1 MTEVLTPDPIAANAE
16 ADAADRRLC
25 AGPQAALWQT
35 LLQDAQRGW
44 AQSLDEELESYLVF
58 TLMRCTADA
67 QLGARILA
75 LDWLDSLQYTGAVRE
90 TRLREVGDRCLLL
103 AGLYPAQAQRRRV
116 SLDYFCALGRSAYD
130 TLAAQL
136 RAALGSLYGRLAAG
150 FEMLVRVLLGVRRLA
165 GTDDPLAR
173 MALLQ
178 RSGLD
183 PLQAASE
190 FPGAIVIAG
199 SGRA

>member
-1 MTEVLTPDPIAANAE
+1 MIDVPDPDSAPAVQHPE
-16 ADAADRRLC
+16 ALPRLC
-25 AGPQAALWQT
+25 AGAQAALWQT
-35 LLQDAQRGW
+35 LVQDAQRGW
-44 AQSLDEELESYLVF
+44 SQPLDEELESYLVF

-75 LDWLDSLQYTGAVRE
+75 LDWLEGLQHSGAHRE

-136 RAALGSLYGRLAAG
+136 RAALGMLYGRLAAG
-150 FEMLVRVLLGVRRLA
+150 FPTLVRVLLGVRRLA
-165 GTDDPLAR
+165 GMDDPLAR
-173 MALLQ
+173 LSVLQ

-183 PLQAASE
+183 PVALAEE
-190 FPGAIVIAG
+190 FPGAIIMAG